1 MSIEQKSGLPFLNTF
16 PVHTQIRIQPHDREY
31 VAYVQSGWAKW
42 HRFHIGLRQQD
53 IQDLNS
59 ELQQTIEQISGS
71 LTVKSDGSAD
81 QTRALSTL
89 AHKGNFAFKRI
100 FAEGIPR
107 TTIRNA
113 LNKGAII
120 QVSSEDFFI
129 PWELLYDGPL
139 SSVNISDF
147 WGMQYI
153 VSRALIQDARPGDF
167 VSPVI
172 KAPRPRI
179 GVIACNQLQ
188 HVLSH
193 EIPALEDLRKQKRIS
208 LSLLRPLNADDH
220 YQELS
225 EVGKFLSKKLE
236 VTHLACH
243 AYTKQPVSQSYLLIS
258 DDFTITIEDI
268 RVQEFEIKH
277 NPLVILNACLTGTI
291 NPLSTSNWASL
302 FWERG
307 ARGVLATEFRVPDWF
322 AASFV
327 IELYQHLLSGKSI
340 GVGLLATRHHF
351 WEQHSNPLGLAYAL
365 YSSPSIRIIT
375 TGRKI

>member
-1 MSIEQKSGLPFLNTF
+1 MPIEQKLGLPFLDAF
-16 PVHTQIRIQPHDREY
+16 PVHTQIRIQPLDREY

-53 IQDLNS
+53 IQELNS

-71 LTVKSDGSAD
+71 LAVNSASPAD
-81 QTRALSTL
+81 HANTLSTL
-89 AHKGNFAFKRI
+89 AQKGNFAFKRI
-100 FAEGIPR
+100 FADGIPR
-107 TTIRNA
+107 TTISKA
-113 LNKGAII
+113 LKKGSII

-129 PWELLYDGPL
+129 PWELLYDGSL
-139 SSVNISDF
+139 SSINVSDF

-167 VSPVI
+167 VPPVI
-172 KAPRPRI
+172 KASRPRI
-179 GVIACNQLQ
+179 GVIAYNQLEYVSSQ
-188 HVLSH
+188 
-193 EIPALEDLRKQKRIS
+193 EIPALKELRKQKRIS
-208 LSLLRPLNADDH
+208 LSLLRPLDAREH
-220 YQELS
+220 HRELD
-225 EVGKFLSKKLE
+225 EFGKFLSKKLE

-243 AYTKQPVSQSYLLIS
+243 AYTGQPLSQSYLLVS
-258 DDFTITIEDI
+258 DDFTITIEDL
-268 RVQEFEIKH
+268 RVREFEIKH
-277 NPLVILNACLTGTI
+277 NPLVILNACLTGTM

-327 IELYQHLLSGKSI
+327 IELYQHLLSGKPI
-340 GVGLLATRHHF
+340 GEGLLASRHHF
-351 WEQHSNPLGLAYAL
+351 WKQHSNPLGLAYAL

-375 TGRKI
+375 